1 MRHLIPDRYAVFS
14 TSNLTVTIEGPTDE
28 LLIELSWEG
37 ERPEVMTLEGD
48 VDPSA
53 M

>member
-1 MRHLIPDRYAVFS
+1 MGDNSGDRPECHVRRHPQLPAND
-14 TSNLTVTIEGPTDE
+14 

-37 ERPEVMTLEGD
+37 ERPDVTTFEGD